1 MANANF
7 PAGSTLHLNE
17 AWTSGSGRTA
27 LRLQAD
33 RNLVLYKDGHAA
45 FQAPNAWSHGNSAIM
60 QQDGN
65 FVLYNTA
72 GAAVWATNTSGH
84 PGAYLAVQ
92 EDGNLVVY
100 QGGSALWAA
109 NTGD

>member
-1 MANANF
+1 MADANF
-7 PAGSTLHLNE
+7 PAGSTLHLNQ

-33 RNLVLYKDGHAA
+33 RNLVLYKDGRAA
-45 FQAPNAWSHGNSAIM
+45 FQAPNAFSRGNSAIM
-60 QQDGN
+60 QEDGN
-65 FVLYNTA
+65 FVLYDTA
-72 GAAVWATNTSGH
+72 GSPVWATDTSGH
-84 PGAYLAVQ
+84 PGAHLAVQ

-100 QGGSALWAA
+100 LGNRALFAT